1 MVQERFQ
8 VGSGRLTVFNSWTG
22 EQCGAYKRVAGCGL
36 DFGAST
42 GSGLESAAAVRE

>member
-22 EQCGAYKRVAGCGL
+22 EQCGAYRRVAGYDL
-36 DFGAST
+36 DFGLLQVLGWSQQQ
-42 GSGLESAAAVRE
+42 L